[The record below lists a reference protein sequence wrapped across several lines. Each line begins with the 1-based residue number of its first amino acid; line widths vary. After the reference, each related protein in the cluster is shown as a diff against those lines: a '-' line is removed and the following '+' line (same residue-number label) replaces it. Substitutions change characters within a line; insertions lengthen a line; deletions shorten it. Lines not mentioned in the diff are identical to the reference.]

1 MDLQLVSGATSNDGD
16 DAGDGG
22 RADGPESDRLTEA
35 EGLVRR
41 TRQRLEEIAD
51 RLAELR
57 RDLGRPPAEG
67 ERDENTSVNRTS
79 AGGQG
84 EYSPPGQEPEGRSS

>member
-1 MDLQLVSGATSNDGD
+1 MDLQLVSGGSSD
-16 DAGDGG
+16 DGDGG
-22 RADGPESDRLTEA
+22 RAEGPESDRLTEA

-67 ERDENTSVNRTS
+67 ERDEDTSGTMTI
-79 AGGQG
+79 GGGVGQQG
-84 EYSPPGQEPEGRSS
+84 HSS